1 MQELASLTEADGRD
15 GIEQQVVG
23 GVITHD
29 GLILLLRRA
38 PAEYMAGR
46 WELPSGK
53 VDPGEDLYTALRRE
67 VFEETGLT
75 VEKVGDYLGSFDY
88 TSRGIKMRQHNW
100 EIRVAAHEPVRLSP
114 EEHDAYVWSKAGD
127 APGPISADVQGL
139 LDGLA

>member
-1 MQELASLTEADGRD
+1 MHELASLNEGDGRD

-38 PAEYMAGR
+38 PAEYLAGR

-100 EIRVAAHEPVRLSP
+100 EIRVAAHEPVTLNP
-114 EEHDAYVWSKAGD
+114 EEHDAYVWSEAGD
-127 APGPISADVQGL
+127 APGPISADVRGL

>member
-1 MQELASLTEADGRD
+1 MQELASLNEGDGRD

-38 PAEYMAGR
+38 PAEYLAGR

-75 VEKVGDYLGSFDY
+75 VEKVGAYLGSFDY
-88 TSRGIKMRQHNW
+88 TSRGIRMRQHNW
-100 EIRVAAHEPVRLSP
+100 EIRVAAHEPVTLSP
-114 EEHDAYVWSKAGD
+114 EEHDAYVWSKPGD